1 MFILFEVDQVRQVV
15 VILIIINQQCSTS
28 AMLVLV
34 LLTEQTGEYE
44 YIILLFIIQYFSR
57 LSNIIRAV
65 QITMTSY
72 T

>member
-15 VILIIINQQCSTS
+15 VILIIISQLCSTS
-28 AMLVLV
+28 ATLVLV
-34 LLTEQTGEYE
+34 LLIEQTGEHE
-44 YIILLFIIQYFSR
+44 YIIKLFIIKYFSR

-65 QITMTSY
+65 KTTMTSY